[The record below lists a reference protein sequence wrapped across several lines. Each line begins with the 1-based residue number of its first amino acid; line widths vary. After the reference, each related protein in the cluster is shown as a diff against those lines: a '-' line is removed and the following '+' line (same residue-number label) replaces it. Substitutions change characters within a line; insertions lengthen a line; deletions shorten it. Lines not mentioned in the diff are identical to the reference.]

1 MKYIRY
7 VLGTLVFDRTVGIRT
22 KNKLNLILIVF
33 SYGLLTFSVIVN
45 SVDTKR
51 RIETS
56 KSITRTTIYA
66 VQSIQ

>member
-1 MKYIRY
+1 M
-7 VLGTLVFDRTVGIRT
+7 VLGTVVFDITVGIRT
-22 KNKLNLILIVF
+22 QNKLNLILIVF